1 MARPSAH
8 CVTALLIISA
18 SVAGCASGDDST
30 SISEEAPPAA
40 YPDGPYGL
48 EQDDVIGD
56 LQLVN
61 TDGETVALKTF
72 HQGEAGALLLYVTA
86 TWCFTCGPEIGW
98 LNDYA
103 PRVDGD
109 LVAMSVLLQ
118 NKQFEDATAADALEF
133 SDGYGAQFPTV
144 LDPSGELDVFREEAF
159 VPLNLLIDTDS
170 MRITLRETGFD
181 EASLDGA
188 ISGILEKNQ

>member
-1 MARPSAH
+1 MAFVLAA
-8 CVTALLIISA
+8 C
-18 SVAGCASGDDST
+18 GCAADPKDGDGT
-30 SISEEAPPAA
+30 GAPPPPA

-48 EQDDVIGD
+48 EQGDVIGD
-56 LQLVN
+56 LELV
-61 TDGETVALKTF
+61 DVAGDTVAMRTF
-72 HQGEAGALLLYVTA
+72 HGGPAGALLLYVTA

-118 NKQFEDATAADALEF
+118 NKQFEDATTADAVAF
-133 SDGYGAQFPTV
+133 SEGYGAQFPTV
-144 LDPSGELDVFREEAF
+144 LDPDGELDELRQEAF
-159 VPLNLLIDTDS
+159 IPLNLLIDTAS

-181 EASLDGA
+181 DAALDEA
-188 ISGILEKNQ
+188 IRNNLENDP

>member
-1 MARPSAH
+1 M
-8 CVTALLIISA
+8 ALLFISA
-18 SVAGCASGDDST
+18 SFAGCAADEESRSGGDT
-30 SISEEAPPAA
+30 ALPPA

-61 TDGETVALKTF
+61 TDGETVALNTF
-72 HQGEAGALLLYVTA
+72 HQGEAAALLLYVTA
-86 TWCFTCGPEIGW
+86 TWCFTCGPEIDW

-133 SDGYGAQFPTV
+133 SEGYGAQFPTV
-144 LDPSGELDVFREEAF
+144 LDPHGELDVFREEAF
-159 VPLNLLIDTDS
+159 IPLNLLVDTDS

-188 ISGILEKNQ
+188 IGSILEKNK